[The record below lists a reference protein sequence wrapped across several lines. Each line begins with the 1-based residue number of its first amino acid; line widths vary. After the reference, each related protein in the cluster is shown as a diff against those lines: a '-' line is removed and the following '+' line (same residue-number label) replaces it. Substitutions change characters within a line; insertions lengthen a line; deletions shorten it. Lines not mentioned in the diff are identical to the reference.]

1 MPAIPDTPESL
12 AKEMARILT
21 QHSGERM
28 VIECSILSIIGAMQR
43 GTPEQRED
51 LRQQLDAFVA
61 DPEDRGVMDRLAG
74 LLRAAHNGDHR
85 SHGMT
90 EAWSMMAISS
100 ASDMHCISPPR
111 RYLRLHSPTQS
122 RSNPAAWRFRAGR
135 PPWPSGL
142 A

>member
-1 MPAIPDTPESL
+1 MPTIPDTPESL

-43 GTPEQRED
+43 GTPIQRED

-74 LLRAAHNGDHR
+74 LLRAAHQGDH
-85 SHGMT
+85 
-90 EAWSMMAISS
+90 
-100 ASDMHCISPPR
+100 
-111 RYLRLHSPTQS
+111 
-122 RSNPAAWRFRAGR
+122 
-135 PPWPSGL
+135 
-142 A
+142 